1 MFSILLSIIFNMPR
15 KTILKRFGLTKRHE
29 NLIFIPLG
37 TVVLLIFCVLLFG
50 FGLDKQFMAGTASG
64 YITDNLTNPVSNAVI
79 CIEDYCVTSSK
90 NGYFKLENIPVGEK
104 QISISSQQHNDIHQ
118 KIFLSKG
125 ENTLNLSL
133 TPAELADGIITLTST
148 KQDIFTDSLKVTLND
163 KYLTPK
169 TTENK
174 QEVEIQ
180 LFDIK
185 AGKYKLKLT
194 SDYYMDQDIDIVF
207 EPNIQN
213 TFPVVLAP
221 ATSLSITT
229 LDWLDSSPLG
239 QVTVSIGNEIIGETN
254 TQGVLLIPEISILT
268 KEIKL
273 KKDGYIQKILPL
285 ENLVPQET
293 LETTTQLIP
302 DRKIAYTKQNTSGS
316 QIVISNYDGSDL
328 KQLTTTGNNY
338 EPWIDRVNERVY
350 FRKEN
355 ENSRDSIQFSD
366 YFGEDT
372 KVLSGNENLP
382 KRLEDIVDYKNDIR
396 FYIEETN
403 PETKR
408 LMSSKLDD
416 SAQKELLLIENQE
429 VNNLINT
436 KNSDLLIYGLKNINE
451 QTSKPEGVYATTL
464 RFNRTSKLLDSSIRT
479 AIPQA
484 ISDDNKYLAL
494 TIDND
499 IFLYTFADK
508 SMVRLTS
515 DNHAKTEVLFVPKQ
529 AQISYI
535 QNKEDTTT
543 LMLIN
548 ILNRDISQISPSNV
562 SISSYRWEDI
572 DIFSYI
578 SEDQLYIAS
587 LKNKEFPQLVTNSV
601 SY

>member
-1 MFSILLSIIFNMPR
+1 MYSTLLSIIFEMPR
-15 KTILKRFGLTKRHE
+15 KTILKRFGITKRYE
-29 NLIFIPLG
+29 NLILIPVG

-50 FGLDKQFMAGTASG
+50 FGLDKQFMAGTAFG
-64 YITDNLTNPVSNAVI
+64 YIVDNLANPVSNAVI
-79 CIEDYCVTSSK
+79 CIEDHCVTSSK

-125 ENTLNLSL
+125 ENPLNLSL
-133 TPAELADGIITLTST
+133 TPAELASGIITLTST
-148 KQDIFTDSLKVTLND
+148 KQDIFTDSLKVTLDD
-163 KYLTPK
+163 KYLTPEI
-169 TTENK
+169 TENK
-174 QEVEIQ
+174 QEAEIR

-213 TFPVVLAP
+213 AFPIVLAP
-221 ATSLSITT
+221 ATALRITT
-229 LDWLDSSPLG
+229 LNWLDSSPLG
-239 QVTVSIGNEIIGETN
+239 QVTISIDSEVIGETN
-254 TQGVLLIPEISILT
+254 TQGVLLMPEISILT
-268 KEIKL
+268 QEIKL

-285 ENLVPQET
+285 ENLLPQET
-293 LETTTQLIP
+293 LEATTQLIP
-302 DRKIAYTKQNTSGS
+302 DRQIAYTRQNTLGN
-316 QIVISNYDGSDL
+316 QIVISNYDGSNL

-338 EPWIDRVNERVY
+338 EPWIDRVNQRVY

-372 KVLSGNENLP
+372 KVLSNEDLP

-396 FYIEETN
+396 FYIEEIN

-416 SAQKELLLIENQE
+416 SSQKELLLIENQE
-429 VNNLINT
+429 INNLINT
-436 KNSDLLIYGLKNINE
+436 RNPNLLIYGLKNTDE
-451 QTSKPEGVYATTL
+451 QILKPEGVYATTL

-515 DNHAKTEVLFVPKQ
+515 DNQVKTEVLFVPKQ

-535 QNKEDTTT
+535 QNKEDTTP

-548 ILNRDISQISPSNV
+548 ILNRDISQISPSNTP
-562 SISSYRWEDI
+562 ISSYRWEDI

-578 SEDQLYIAS
+578 SEDHLYIVS